1 MAANAIVA
9 RYADGRIVKGMSLD
23 VAPERPTCHVRTSDG
38 GMVEIALRE
47 LKALFFVK
55 SLEGDAQKSDAQVV
69 DATDPRLRGAKLIE
83 VIFHDQ
89 ERIVGM
95 VMRFPPLKTYFFL
108 VPADPSSNNLR
119 ILVNKDQVKTMGVIP
134 SSA

>member
-1 MAANAIVA
+1 
-9 RYADGRIVKGMSLD
+9 
-23 VAPERPTCHVRTSDG
+23 
-38 GMVEIALRE
+38 MVEVALRD

-55 SLEGDAQKSDAQVV
+55 SLDGDSQRNDAQAV

-95 VMRFPPLKTYFFL
+95 VMRFPPLKTLFFL
-108 VPADPSSNNLR
+108 VPADPASNNLR
-119 ILVNKDQVKTMGVIP
+119 ILVNKEQVKTMGVIT
-134 SSA
+134 SGA

>member
-9 RYADGRIVKGMSLD
+9 RYADGRTIKGMSLD
-23 VAPERPTCHVRTSDG
+23 VAPERPTCHVRTVEG
-38 GMVEIALRE
+38 AMVEVALRD

-55 SLEGDAQKSDAQVV
+55 SLDGDSLRNDAQAV
-69 DATDPRLRGAKLIE
+69 DATDPRLRGARLIE
-83 VIFHDQ
+83 VVFHDQ

-95 VMRFPPLKTYFFL
+95 VMRFPPLKTLFFL
-108 VPADPSSNNLR
+108 VPADPASNNLR
-119 ILVNKDQVKTMGVIP
+119 ILVNKEQVKTMGVIT